1 MSDIEGTVKET
12 DSQESAPLS
21 LEEANNGVE
30 NLKED
35 QRNEEEQDN
44 VVESMEE
51 PVQGPP
57 TADVNVEDKTTPNRD
72 EFTQEEQARLIAEEN
87 KVNLQID
94 KITPPSLPSRGASAV
109 ESTEISSPKL
119 PPRQTEEE
127 VPNGTG
133 LRPPPPP
140 PPTARRASDALDQE
154 SQDLLPV
161 TSADIIQNR
170 LFQMVRELKFHGKFK
185 EKPDPDTVKEF
196 ANDNTIWAEVIRN
209 PVETLSK
216 MDRYT
221 IEEQLI
227 QGIEAKYRA
236 ALWTSVSFSYCHN
249 WEVIYNAL
257 PHDIATTGSQA
268 EIIEEELRKSDWV
281 PEDKQSEIYRI
292 LSAYLALDSDVA
304 YDTSLIGIIMAI
316 YGVFNDELKTF
327 AIFATLMKS
336 YGYSKLYQEKDD
348 ELSVLMYQFD
358 RLLEE
363 NCHDLYEYMAIKG
376 IQSSTFTK
384 EWFLTCFASD
394 IPLECVRRVLDVVFL
409 EGIECL
415 LKFALGVLLQ
425 NEEVLLTLN
434 FEALLAHLRERLF
447 RVYMKS
453 SIDGTPGTVM
463 KGESV
468 SEDSLL
474 PMTSENFNVR
484 ALMED
489 ALKGTRITPGVL
501 KRYYG
506 EFVEIHRSER
516 NQEKQF
522 EMITSKNLEL
532 QSNVRELEQQY
543 TLLNR
548 EHVTIA
554 NELLQ
559 NQLKVESVQNEN
571 TDLKIEIL
579 NLRRRLEQDI
589 RENKARFNVDLPGD
603 IQRDID
609 KILRKNAKVMQE
621 NSLLQDKVSDLET
634 IVSKIKEATEQ
645 GVLFEPEDESSSAKE
660 TFKAGWSGFKNVFRS
675 SSDDRKASL

>member
-1 MSDIEGTVKET
+1 MSDVEDTVKET
-12 DSQESAPLS
+12 DPQESAPLS
-21 LEEANNGVE
+21 LEGAEDGVE
-30 NLKED
+30 NLKKS
-35 QRNEEEQDN
+35 QKKEEEQDN
-44 VVESMEE
+44 VVKSVEE
-51 PVQGPP
+51 PAQIH
-57 TADVNVEDKTTPNRD
+57 VEDKTAPSHN
-72 EFTQEEQARLIAEEN
+72 EFTQEEQARLKEEEN

-94 KITPPSLPSRGASAV
+94 KITPPSLPSKRASAV
-109 ESTEISSPKL
+109 ETPEVSEVSSPKL
-119 PPRQTEEE
+119 PPRQAEEGL
-127 VPNGTG
+127 PNDTG

-140 PPTARRASDALDQE
+140 PPARRPSDALDQE
-154 SQDLLPV
+154 TQELLPV
-161 TSADIIQNR
+161 ISADIIQNR
-170 LFQMVRELKFHGKFK
+170 LFQMVRDLKFQGKFR

-196 ANDNTIWAEVIRN
+196 ADDNTFWAEVIKN

-216 MDRYT
+216 MDRHT
-221 IEEQLI
+221 IEEQLV
-227 QGIEAKYRA
+227 QGVGPEYRA
-236 ALWTSVSFSYCHN
+236 ALWSSVSFSYCYN
-249 WEVIYNAL
+249 WEAIYNAL
-257 PHDIATTGSQA
+257 PHEIATTGESQA
-268 EIIEEELRKSDWV
+268 EIIEEELRKSIWV
-281 PEDKQSEIYRI
+281 PEDKQSEIYRV
-292 LSAYLALDSDVA
+292 LSAYLALDADVT
-304 YDTSLIGIIMAI
+304 YDTSILGIIMAI
-316 YGVFNDELKTF
+316 YGVFNDEIKTF
-327 AIFATLMKS
+327 AIFATLMKY

-348 ELSVLMYQFD
+348 ELLALMYQFD

-363 NCHDLYEYMAIKG
+363 NCHDLYEYLAKKG

-425 NEEVLLTLN
+425 NEESLLTLN
-434 FEALLAHLRERLF
+434 FEGLLAHLRERLF
-447 RVYMKS
+447 KVYLNSPVVGPKE
-453 SIDGTPGTVM
+453 TVTN
-463 KGESV
+463 GEPD

-474 PMTSENFNVR
+474 PMTPENFNVK

-522 EMITSKNLEL
+522 EMINSRNLEL
-532 QSNVRELEQQY
+532 QSKVRELEQQY

-559 NQLKVESVQNEN
+559 NQLKVESIQNEN

-579 NLRRRLEQDI
+579 NLKRRLEQDI
-589 RENKARFNVDLPGD
+589 RENKAKFNADVPGD

-609 KILRKNAKVMQE
+609 RILRKNAKVMQE
-621 NSLLQDKVSDLET
+621 NSVLQDKVSDLET
-634 IVSKIKEATEQ
+634 LVSEIKQATER
-645 GVLFEPEDESSSAKE
+645 GVLYEFEDESSSAKE
-660 TFKAGWSGFKNVFRS
+660 AFKAGWSGFKNVFR
-675 SSDDRKASL
+675 